1 MEQNLNHWLRSVMD
15 GRRPGY
21 ALVIS
26 GPQGVGK
33 TTLTTQLAYLARLPI
48 NDSNA
53 PDGATLRVI
62 RDGAERR
69 IPRDEIKAMITAERF
84 APACLKGDGREV
96 ATPVAVIIET
106 TAPSAFKQTADRRF
120 FHIRLGA

>member
-1 MEQNLNHWLRSVMD
+1 MEQNLNHWLREVMA

-33 TTLTTQLAYLARLPI
+33 TTLTTQLARITRLPI
-48 NDSNA
+48 NHYQEA
-53 PDGATLRVI
+53 EGRTLHVA
-62 RDGAERR
+62 RDGMERR
-69 IPRDEIKAMITAERF
+69 IDRDTLKAMITAT
-84 APACLKGDGREV
+84 AS
-96 ATPVAVIIET
+96 TPGGEPPGGEPPVGVIIET
-106 TAPSAFKQTADRRF
+106 TAPSLFKETADRRF

>member
-1 MEQNLNHWLRSVMD
+1 MEQNLNHWLREVMA

-33 TTLTTQLAYLARLPI
+33 TTLTTQLARITRLPI
-48 NDSNA
+48 NHYQEA
-53 PDGATLRVI
+53 GGRTLHVA
-62 RDGAERR
+62 RDGMERR
-69 IPRDEIKAMITAERF
+69 IDRDTLKAMISA
-84 APACLKGDGREV
+84 AAS
-96 ATPVAVIIET
+96 TPGGEPPVGVIIET
-106 TAPSAFKQTADRRF
+106 TAPSLFKETADRRF